1 MPDDSLSDDEFVALA
16 KAYERRGGYPASNLS
31 VARVDVHDAVKRL
44 PAKVRQLQ
52 PKITPSPELRDAQRR
67 LKCVQKA
74 KGDVEKMAAC
84 A

>member
-1 MPDDSLSDDEFVALA
+1 MALA
-16 KAYERRGGYPASNLS
+16 KAYERRGGYPASDLS
-31 VARVDVHDAVKRL
+31 VATRRGPRRREAL
-44 PAKVRQLQ
+44 PAKVRRLQ